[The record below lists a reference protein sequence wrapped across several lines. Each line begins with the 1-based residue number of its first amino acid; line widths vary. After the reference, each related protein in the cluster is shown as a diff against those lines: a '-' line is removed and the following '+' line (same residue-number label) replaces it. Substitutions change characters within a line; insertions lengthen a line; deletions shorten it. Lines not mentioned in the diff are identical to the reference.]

1 MPPRA
6 SRNVGGVLAY
16 APGPMSGRTHNVE
29 DAPRALA
36 RVAAIVD
43 RPARVAVV
51 GLLVAIAIVT
61 ILGVARGTGISGF
74 VHAAPPYSDPA
85 KAPDSLNVLPIGN
98 GFDGQFFYRIA
109 VAPYSK
115 AKTVAG
121 VTFDLPT
128 LRQQRIAY
136 PLLASAVSLGGRD
149 RVPIALILVNLGAV
163 FALGWLGAKLAMDSG
178 RIPAWGLLLALY
190 PGFVY
195 SLGFDTSEIV
205 AALFM
210 VSAMLALRRERTAL
224 AILAATAAVLT
235 RETTLILPLALVFA
249 GAWPWWRTSD
259 RTDRRTALTVGL
271 SAIGVF
277 VAWELFLRWSWGS
290 FALTDSGNHN
300 VDFPFSGLANQVD
313 RFLPPTSRA
322 AGLRDLSLVFLVGL
336 IVVTALALAKSS
348 ARRHEKVAF
357 VLAAAL
363 LPLLSGVIWI
373 GATSFMRASTEVY
386 VFSIVVLMSSR
397 MRIGRPVGWAT
408 AAVVGASIASE
419 VVKAG

>member
-1 MPPRA
+1 
-6 SRNVGGVLAY
+6 
-16 APGPMSGRTHNVE
+16 MSGRTQNVDE
-29 DAPRALA
+29 ARGAAA
-36 RVAAIVD
+36 RVQALVD
-43 RPARVAVV
+43 RPARVAVI
-51 GLLVAIAIVT
+51 GLLVAIAIFAT
-61 ILGVARGTGISGF
+61 LALARGTGISGF
-74 VHAAPPYSDPA
+74 VHAAPPYTSA
-85 KAPDSLNVLPIGN
+85 KDAPDSLNVLREGN
-98 GFDGQFFYRIA
+98 GFDGQFFYRVA

-128 LRQQRIAY
+128 LRQQRIVY

-149 RVPIALILVNLGAV
+149 RVPLALILVNLGAI
-163 FALGWLGAKLAMDSG
+163 FALGWIGAKLAIDAG

-205 AALFM
+205 AAMFLT
-210 VSAMLALRRERTAL
+210 AALLALRRERIVPAV
-224 AILAATAAVLT
+224 AAATAAVLT
-235 RETTLILPLALVFA
+235 RETTLILPMALVFA
-249 GAWPWWRTSD
+249 GAWPWWRGPD
-259 RTDRRTALTVGL
+259 RTDRRAALTVGL
-271 SAIGVF
+271 VPIGVF
-277 VAWELFLRWSWGS
+277 VAWELFLRWSWGT

-300 VDFPFSGLANQVD
+300 VGFPFSGLADQVD

-322 AGLRDLSLVFLVGL
+322 AGLRDLSLLFLVGL
-336 IVVTALALAKSS
+336 VVVTATALVSSS
-348 ARRHEKVAF
+348 ARRHEKIGF

-363 LPLLSGVIWI
+363 LPFLSGVIWI

-397 MRIGRPVGWAT
+397 IRLGRIVGWAT

>member
-1 MPPRA
+1 
-6 SRNVGGVLAY
+6 LAY

-36 RVAAIVD
+36 RVQALVD
-43 RPARVAVV
+43 RPVRVAAV
-51 GLLVAIAIVT
+51 GLVIAIGIVLT
-61 ILGVARGTGISGF
+61 LALARGTGISGF
-74 VHAAPPYSDPA
+74 VHAAPPYTDPA
-85 KAPDSLNVLPIGN
+85 AAPDSLNVLPPGQ
-98 GFDGQFFYRIA
+98 GFDGQFFYRVA

-115 AKTVAG
+115 ADQVAG

-128 LRQQRIAY
+128 LRQQRIGY

-149 RVPIALILVNLGAV
+149 RVPLALIVVNLGAL
-163 FALGWLGAKLAMDSG
+163 FALGWLGAKLALDSG
-178 RIPAWGLLLALY
+178 RMPAWGLLFAVY

-205 AALFM
+205 TATFLIAAL
-210 VSAMLALRRERTAL
+210 LAIRRERTAL
-224 AILAATAAVLT
+224 AILAVAAAVLT
-235 RETTLILPLALVFA
+235 RETALILPMALVFA
-249 GAWPWWRTSD
+249 GAWPWWRGSD

-271 SAIGVF
+271 AGIGVF
-277 VAWELFLRWSWGS
+277 VSWELFLRWSWGS

-300 VDFPFSGLANQVD
+300 VDFPLSGLVDQID

-322 AGLRDLSLVFLVGL
+322 AGLRDISLGFLVL
-336 IVVTALALAKSS
+336 MIVLTATTLARSP
-348 ARRHEKVAF
+348 ARRHEKVGF

-363 LPLLSGVIWI
+363 LPLLSEVIWI

-386 VFSIVVLMSSR
+386 VFSVVVLMASR
-397 MRIGRPVGWAT
+397 IRVGRLVGWST
-408 AAVVGASIASE
+408 AAVVSATIVSE